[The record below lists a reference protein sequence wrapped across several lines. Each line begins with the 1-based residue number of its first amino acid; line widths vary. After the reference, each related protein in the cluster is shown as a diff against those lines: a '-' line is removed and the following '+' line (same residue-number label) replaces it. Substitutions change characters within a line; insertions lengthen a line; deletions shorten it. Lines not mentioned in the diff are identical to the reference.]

1 MDIKCPIC
9 GKWFSLNDPKSHID
23 KHHQDASDLELKMIR
38 DARRSHKN
46 FFQDKK
52 VKNKNS
58 TLKNINKSDGTTF
71 SGGLPSLGK
80 KR

>member
-1 MDIKCPIC
+1 MEINCPIC
-9 GKWFSLNDPKSHID
+9 GKWFSLKNSKLHIN
-23 KHHQDASDLELKMIR
+23 KHHPNASDAELKMIR
-38 DARRSHKN
+38 DARRSHKT
-46 FFQDKK
+46 FFEEKK

>member
-1 MDIKCPIC
+1 MHTKCPVC
-9 GKWFSLNDPKSHID
+9 GKWFSVNRPDEHIA
-23 KHHQDASDLELKMIR
+23 KFHADASDSELMKIR
-38 DARRSHKN
+38 DIRRECKN
-46 FFQDKK
+46 FHQEKK
-52 VKNKNS
+52 IKNKNH

>member
-1 MDIKCPIC
+1 MEIKCPIC
-9 GKWFSLNDPKSHID
+9 GKWFSLKNPKLHID
-23 KHHQDASDLELKMIR
+23 KHHPNATDVELKMIR
-38 DARRSHKN
+38 DARRSHKT
-46 FFQDKK
+46 FFEEKK